1 MSMRTALAMTTLLPL
16 MTLGCGDGKAEQK
29 KAPEQAA
36 AAQTNFDP
44 CALLTADEIK
54 SAAGWA
60 PDSSQ
65 KKPYGSTGSCT
76 YFGPNALTQN
86 VAILVGQGMP
96 EMSDSRKLADW
107 RRKQYADY
115 KVTNATVEPIDDLGV
130 PAIRNEFGVE
140 GVEMVVGKQL
150 VTVSGLTLKAD
161 QVKKPAGIVLAR
173 MKQL

>member
-1 MSMRTALAMTTLLPL
+1 MSMRTALAMTSLVSL
-16 MTLGCGDGKAEQK
+16 MTLGCGDKKAEQQ
-29 KAPEQAA
+29 KAPDQAA
-36 AAQTNFDP
+36 TAQTNFDP
-44 CALLTADEIK
+44 CALLTSEEIK

-65 KKPYGSTGSCT
+65 KKPYGNTGSCT
-76 YFGPNALTQN
+76 YFGPNAMLQN

-96 EMSDSRKLADW
+96 DMSDSRKLADW

-115 KVTNATVEPIDDLGV
+115 KVTNATVEPIEDLGV

-161 QVKKPAGIVLAR
+161 QVKKLAGFVLAR
-173 MKQL
+173 MK

>member
-1 MSMRTALAMTTLLPL
+1 MSVRTALAMTSLLPL
-16 MTLGCGDGKAEQK
+16 MALGCGEGKADQK
-29 KAPEQAA
+29 KAPQQAA

-44 CALLTADEIK
+44 CALLTSEEIK

-65 KKPYGSTGSCT
+65 KKPYGGTGSCT

-86 VAILVGQGMP
+86 VAILVAAGMP
-96 EMSDSRKLADW
+96 DMTDSRKMADW

-115 KVTNATVEPIDDLGV
+115 KVTNATVEPIEDLGV

-140 GVEMVVGKQL
+140 GVEMVVGNHL

-161 QVKKPAGIVLAR
+161 QVKKLAGLVLAR